1 MLKKGSLIFFSVT
14 VLLLP
19 LAFGQETDRQ
29 KAGFGLTYE
38 PISAMKVSPFVYYC
52 IPHEGPVKDMPTV
65 IERFI
70 QTTKTQNIVP
80 AGPLFGIFYDN
91 PNRRGSER
99 LEWEVGCLLREQYR
113 PKAPLMKRQWKYTLV
128 TSDLH
133 VGPYTKTG
141 ETIAKMLKWMEI
153 SGYVP
158 VGPVMERYSESN
170 PSETKPEELKTEI
183 WIPCKKRGEV
193 NLEHQG

>member
-1 MLKKGSLIFFSVT
+1 MLKKDSLIFFSVT
-14 VLLLP
+14 MLFLP
-19 LAFGQETDRQ
+19 LAFGQVPDRV

-52 IPHEGPVKDMPTV
+52 LPYEGPIKDMPTV

-80 AGPLFGIFYDN
+80 AGPLFGIFYDS
-91 PNRRGSER
+91 PNQRGSER
-99 LEWEVGCLLREQYR
+99 LKWEVGFLLNEQYH
-113 PKAPLMKRQWKYTLV
+113 PKAPLMKRQWKYMLV
-128 TSDLH
+128 TSSLH
-133 VGPYTKTG
+133 IGPYVRTG
-141 ETIAKMLKWMEI
+141 ETIARMLEWMEI

-158 VGPVMERYSESN
+158 VGPVLERYSEMN

-183 WIPCKKRGEV
+183 WIPCRKRGEL